1 MNANEIAFG
10 IEFETT
16 LPSTDNTPIGP
27 YHSGYQVPWLPTGW
41 KAERDG
47 SIRPE
52 NTSRKGCEFVSPIL
66 KGAEGVRQIE
76 NAIDQINARG
86 GQVNSS
92 CGLHITVS
100 WNGDAAALARLISL
114 VGNHERAIY
123 ASTGTRKREQMM
135 YAKRIKQY
143 GNKDNAKS
151 RCESDRYHLLN
162 LTHLTRGKNRI
173 EFRAFGGTLNKTKV
187 VGYLMMVLGL
197 VELALNTKRCSEW
210 DYIKKEGTKSCWD
223 RPGAG
228 LGETELNRLFYRLGW
243 TKGWYKG
250 ALRDKVYGEIASETK
265 PEWKTIKTKLL
276 ELARKYIEKGM
287 NPPPALFPSA
297 AGNDLRRGIVLVF
310 TGLGLLCASL
320 VASGWSH
327 GVQGL
332 GPAGLIPGFIG
343 LGYLVSYAC
352 AVRGKKAP

>member
-1 MNANEIAFG
+1 MNANEIAF
-10 IEFETT
+10 ELNSKPPSQAPTT
-16 LPSTDNTPIGP
+16 HRSDLTTADTKYLGCQP
-27 YHSGYQVPWLPTGW
+27 W

-86 GQVNSS
+86 GRVNSS

-114 VGNHERAIY
+114 VATTNERF
-123 ASTGTRKREQMM
+123 TLRPNPQTRTDDVRQANQTIRQQRQRQEPM
-135 YAKRIKQY
+135 RI
-143 GNKDNAKS
+143 GSLPPAEPDPP
-151 RCESDRYHLLN
+151 D
-162 LTHLTRGKNRI
+162 RGKNRI

-228 LGETELNRLFYRLGW
+228 LARPNSTDCSTDSVDQRL
-243 TKGWYKG
+243 
-250 ALRDKVYGEIASETK
+250 
-265 PEWKTIKTKLL
+265 
-276 ELARKYIEKGM
+276 
-287 NPPPALFPSA
+287 
-297 AGNDLRRGIVLVF
+297 
-310 TGLGLLCASL
+310 
-320 VASGWSH
+320 
-327 GVQGL
+327 VQGC
-332 GPAGLIPGFIG
+332 P
-343 LGYLVSYAC
+343 S
-352 AVRGKKAP
+352 R